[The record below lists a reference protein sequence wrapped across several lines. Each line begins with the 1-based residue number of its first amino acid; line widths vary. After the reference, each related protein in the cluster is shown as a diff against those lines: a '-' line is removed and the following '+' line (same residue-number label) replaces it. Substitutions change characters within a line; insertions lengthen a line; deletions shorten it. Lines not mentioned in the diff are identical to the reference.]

1 MTAKIDTDACTGC
14 GACAEICPMEAI
26 TIENGVAVV
35 DEDTCEG
42 CAACVKECPN
52 NAISM
57 E

>member
-1 MTAKIDTDACTGC
+1 
-14 GACAEICPMEAI
+14 MEAI